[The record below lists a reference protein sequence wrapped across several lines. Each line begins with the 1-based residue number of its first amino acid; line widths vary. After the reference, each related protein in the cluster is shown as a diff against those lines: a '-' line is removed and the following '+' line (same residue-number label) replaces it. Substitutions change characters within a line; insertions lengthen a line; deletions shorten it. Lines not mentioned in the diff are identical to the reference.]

1 MKYKKLFACIISL
14 SLLWMVAFPAFAVS
28 TAHVFANSIQA
39 VPGKTVSIPVK
50 IENNPGLMGFKLTF
64 EYSSKILSSPKV
76 QKGSVTK
83 NGMMNDSITSQ
94 TNGSFD
100 VVWSDSSETAENG
113 VLMILQFEVK
123 ENASDGKY
131 DIKCTYSQ
139 DDTFNEKLE
148 SVHLNVS
155 NINVEISKQ
164 VNLKTVGEEKTTVTS
179 DTASSDSSKSFS
191 DEVLEKVDS
200 RFVESAIRNALDD
213 FDADSVN
220 DIDENQYSD
229 FNDKVTDTLSS
240 YGADINANPDSLED
254 YRELYE
260 KAKEKTVIDSVLS
273 STDSQDIID
282 VIEETLKKYNAKEIS
297 DISAETDKI
306 NFTADVISFLDEK
319 GAEIDEDIVERIKI
333 DNISSLYNS
342 AEDTLNSGK
351 AVQKEASIIKKD
363 SYRSRN
369 IIVAFFIVFGVVV
382 CFFLYRN
389 KKRKQNRISKEGLK

>member
-14 SLLWMVAFPAFAVS
+14 SLLWMIAFPTFAVS
-28 TAHVFANSIQA
+28 TARVFADSVQA

-64 EYSSKILSSPKV
+64 DYSPKTLSKPKV

-260 KAKEKTVIDSVLS
+260 KAKEQSIVDSVLS
-273 STDSQDIID
+273 SIDSQDVID
-282 VIEETLKKYNAKEIS
+282 VIEEALKKYNAKEIS

-306 NFTADVISFLDEK
+306 NFTADVISSLDEK
-319 GAEIDEDIVERIKI
+319 GAGIDEDIVERINI

-351 AVQKEASIIKKD
+351 VVQEEVSKTKNNSSKKW
-363 SYRSRN
+363 
-369 IIVAFFIVFGVVV
+369 ILITVIVIAFVGLLTI
-382 CFFLYRN
+382 FLINNLTKNR
-389 KKRKQNRISKEGLK
+389 KRGAFYDK

>member
-14 SLLWMVAFPAFAVS
+14 SLLWMIAFPTFAVS
-28 TAHVFANSIQA
+28 TARVFADSVQA

-64 EYSSKILSSPKV
+64 DDSPKTLSKPKV

-260 KAKEKTVIDSVLS
+260 KAKEQSIVDSVLS
-273 STDSQDIID
+273 SIDSQDVID
-282 VIEETLKKYNAKEIS
+282 VIEEALKKYNAKEIS
-297 DISAETDKI
+297 DMSAETDKI
-306 NFTADVISFLDEK
+306 NFTADVISSLDEK
-319 GAEIDEDIVERIKI
+319 GAGIDEDIVERINI

-351 AVQKEASIIKKD
+351 VVQEEVSKTKNNSSKKW
-363 SYRSRN
+363 
-369 IIVAFFIVFGVVV
+369 ILITVIVIAFVGLLTI
-382 CFFLYRN
+382 FLINNLTKNR
-389 KKRKQNRISKEGLK
+389 KRGAFYDK

>member
-14 SLLWMVAFPAFAVS
+14 SLLWMIAFPTFAVS
-28 TAHVFANSIQA
+28 TARVFADSVQA

-64 EYSSKILSSPKV
+64 DYSPKTLSKTKV

-260 KAKEKTVIDSVLS
+260 KAKEQSIVDSVLS
-273 STDSQDIID
+273 SIDSQDVID
-282 VIEETLKKYNAKEIS
+282 VIEEALKKYNAKEIS

-306 NFTADVISFLDEK
+306 NFTADVISSLDEK
-319 GAEIDEDIVERIKI
+319 GAGIDEDIVERINI

-351 AVQKEASIIKKD
+351 VVQEEVSKTKNNSSKKW
-363 SYRSRN
+363 
-369 IIVAFFIVFGVVV
+369 ILITVIVIAFVGLLTI
-382 CFFLYRN
+382 FLINNLTKNR
-389 KKRKQNRISKEGLK
+389 KRGAFYDK